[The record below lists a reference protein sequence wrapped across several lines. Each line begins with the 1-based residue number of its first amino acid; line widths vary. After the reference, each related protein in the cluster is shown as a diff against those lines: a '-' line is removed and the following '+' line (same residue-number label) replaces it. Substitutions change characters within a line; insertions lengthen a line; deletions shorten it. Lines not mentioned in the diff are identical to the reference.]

1 VWDLYRDHSSET
13 DPRLPSS
20 SMIRVETPGGLA
32 TQLSAANRRRPARGP
47 ALVGCPA
54 AG

>member
-32 TQLSAANRRRPARGP
+32 TSDQRGQPAQAHPTGQH
-47 ALVGCPA
+47 
-54 AG
+54 